1 MKHVGG
7 LKHSIAVDAKRVQR
21 TCFVCRKACNKTELL
36 RLVVDAEGQIWPDF
50 SQKLLGRGFYLCL
63 EKVCLRALSDKRL
76 QVLRRDFSP
85 QLPQW
90 VVLQQ
95 RLSDMLA
102 LRIEQLM
109 LGMKRRSAIGR
120 DAVMHRMWDKEGL
133 LIVFAADAGS
143 ALVRQINDAV
153 EKRENRNVYSSVSS
167 QVLVSQLNAKA
178 LGLAL
183 GREKVSVVAF
193 LQGNPVVKFQQ
204 LCVWQQRLTEVSSC
218 ANKRESKVTNG
229 E

>member
-1 MKHVGG
+1 LV
-7 LKHSIAVDAKRVQR
+7 ADAKRAQR
-21 TCFVCRKACNKTELL
+21 TCFSCRKAHDKADLL
-36 RLVVDAEGQIWPDF
+36 RLVVDEDGQIWPDF
-50 SQKLLGRGFYLCL
+50 SQKLPGRGVYLCL
-63 EKVCLRALSDKRL
+63 AQDCLKSLSDKRL

-90 VVLQQ
+90 MVLQQ

-102 LRIEQLM
+102 LRIGQLM
-109 LGMKRRSAIGR
+109 SGMKRRSAIGR
-120 DAVMHRMWDKEGL
+120 DAVMHRMWDKEAL
-133 LIVFAADAGS
+133 LVVFATDAGN
-143 ALVRQINDAV
+143 ALVRQVNDAV
-153 EKRENRNVYSSVSS
+153 EKREDGRVHSVASS
-167 QVLVSQLNAKA
+167 QVLVSQLDAKA

-193 LQGNPVVKFQQ
+193 LRSNPVAKFQQ
-204 LCVWQQRLTEVSSC
+204 LCVWQQRLAEVRSC